1 MYEHRDQYRVY
12 PTINAHSP
20 QSNARCSF
28 LTKDSKATCF
38 KAAGAMVGPEVGCA
52 FLNLEYIHNSSYEKA
67 GATVDLAARS
77 FQLRWSLYHP
87 AAAGHE
93 IKER

>member
-1 MYEHRDQYRVY
+1 
-12 PTINAHSP
+12 
-20 QSNARCSF
+20 
-28 LTKDSKATCF
+28 
-38 KAAGAMVGPEVGCA
+38 MVGPEVGCA